1 MYTLT
6 RLFHYSVAL
15 GLSAILLF
23 SCKGKD
29 GDPGPQGDAGT
40 PGVTGPQ
47 GQPGSRASNLAK
59 SGFVKGTITGF
70 RADGVTPL
78 NETFDYQYQYLR
90 YKLSTTCV
98 RETESPG
105 IYEFTVERADSLTG
119 SSFRM
124 VFFAPLDLSA
134 SGVTVL
140 DFDYSKDLGNNK
152 LLGVDGYLSQST
164 GQSGIARLTNLTYNQ
179 STGLLTGNVTWT
191 AGSSAVPN
199 SDFVNENSSG
209 SGRPFTLTGS
219 FSVQAPLVTS
229 FRRSATSK

>member
-1 MYTLT
+1 MYMLT

-15 GLSAILLF
+15 GLSAIVLF
-23 SCKGKD
+23 SCQGKD
-29 GDPGPQGDAGT
+29 GDPGPQGEAGT

-47 GQPGSRASNLAK
+47 GQPGNRASYRAK

-78 NETFDYQYQYLR
+78 NETFDYQYQFLP
-90 YKLSTTCV
+90 YKISSTCV

-105 IYEFTVERADSLTG
+105 IYEFTVERSDSLAG
-119 SSFRM
+119 SSFSM

-134 SGVTVL
+134 SGVTAIRFV
-140 DFDYSKDLGNNK
+140 YSKDLGNNK
-152 LLGVDGYLSQST
+152 LLGVDGLLSQST
-164 GQSGIARLTNLTYNQ
+164 GQSGLAQLTNLAYDQ

-191 AGSSAVPN
+191 AGGSDVP
-199 SDFVNENSSG
+199 SREFVSENSSG

-219 FSVQAPLVTS
+219 FSVQAPLITS
-229 FRRSATSK
+229 FRRGVTSK

>member
-1 MYTLT
+1 MYMLT
-6 RLFHYSVAL
+6 RLFHYSAAL
-15 GLSAILLF
+15 GLSAVLLC

-47 GQPGSRASNLAK
+47 GQPGSLASHLTK

-78 NETFDYQYQYLR
+78 NETFDYQYQFLP

-105 IYEFTVERADSLTG
+105 IYEFTVERGDSLTG
-119 SSFRM
+119 STFKM

-134 SGVTVL
+134 SGVTVIR
-140 DFDYSKDLGNNK
+140 FDYSKDLGNNK

-164 GQSGIARLTNLTYNQ
+164 GQTGLARLTNLAYNQ

-191 AGSSAVPN
+191 AGRSDISN
-199 SDFVNENSSG
+199 SDVVNENSSG

-229 FRRSATSK
+229 FRRGVTSR